1 MVEPGVSGA
10 WNRTT
15 KQNRRTE
22 PHLLPASCTLPPA
35 ANCCCCCCPPTPLPM
50 TEPRAPSFD
59 SDRQKSADTDLEMDS
74 ADAVKFSN
82 PLSDAT
88 TSLVDE
94 AQRERFMQDL
104 LADFT
109 PEQAKTLAGAVN
121 NLVQSHINTVHEQI
135 DQSSKD
141 TVDAIHRKPDNW
153 YHATAYYAVN
163 DRQSK
168 SKTSK
173 TRQFLTAM
181 SWLMLLAQC
190 ATNAALLAG
199 TFVPACTSNFQ
210 CYVEGTYCT
219 GPDTPVDQNRCMYCG
234 GEEPSDAP
242 HGIAETGGGPWMIA
256 IQTDPDGTR
265 WNRGVDTFAGY
276 NMTAVKE
283 YCTHPTECG
292 IACQNWCDGC
302 LRTPDPR
309 AFWDAEAGD
318 QIFDRSSVDAV
329 EVIDFVQYEDLSNNN
344 IKAMGPFDWLALLLC
359 SMLVGLKIV
368 SEIKDIKLCLLV
380 MEHSKALGTNATCWE
395 VAVRIHCGIRRYC
408 FLPGLVATIPSLVML
423 KGADALSI
431 CLNSIA
437 VLFIT
442 DVDNA
447 IYDYMISDTVK
458 SEVETFG
465 VVVLTTAESR
475 FLYRTNRRHTLL
487 IAIAVM
493 LTVYVA
499 SDNAA
504 LLILTFIMP
513 FTFFLIGAMLEAEE
527 GQTLQ
532 DKAMLV
538 FYILAQGFGGITLY
552 FILFLLSVA
561 FSG

>member
-1 MVEPGVSGA
+1 
-10 WNRTT
+10 
-15 KQNRRTE
+15 
-22 PHLLPASCTLPPA
+22 
-35 ANCCCCCCPPTPLPM
+35 
-50 TEPRAPSFD
+50 
-59 SDRQKSADTDLEMDS
+59 
-74 ADAVKFSN
+74 
-82 PLSDAT
+82 
-88 TSLVDE
+88 
-94 AQRERFMQDL
+94 
-104 LADFT
+104 
-109 PEQAKTLAGAVN
+109 
-121 NLVQSHINTVHEQI
+121 
-135 DQSSKD
+135 
-141 TVDAIHRKPDNW
+141 
-153 YHATAYYAVN
+153 
-163 DRQSK
+163 
-168 SKTSK
+168 
-173 TRQFLTAM
+173 
-181 SWLMLLAQC
+181 
-190 ATNAALLAG
+190 
-199 TFVPACTSNFQ
+199 
-210 CYVEGTYCT
+210 
-219 GPDTPVDQNRCMYCG
+219 
-234 GEEPSDAP
+234 
-242 HGIAETGGGPWMIA
+242 
-256 IQTDPDGTR
+256 
-265 WNRGVDTFAGY
+265 
-276 NMTAVKE
+276 
-283 YCTHPTECG
+283 
-292 IACQNWCDGC
+292 
-302 LRTPDPR
+302 
-309 AFWDAEAGD
+309 
-318 QIFDRSSVDAV
+318 
-329 EVIDFVQYEDLSNNN
+329 
-344 IKAMGPFDWLALLLC
+344 
-359 SMLVGLKIV
+359 MLVGLKIV